1 MHYPRLIRQLKLGS
15 WKTWNMLTLCQ
26 RKALSFCDQA
36 WAITEGFS
44 TYMKTTQVAKCQT
57 YILASYL
64 KEPKRFPQISN
75 YPVDYKAASGTRAP
89 SFQPYPPPTPPHTL
103 GRFPNSR
110 VTYPTQS
117 PSVKCPGL
125 LRGLWFLPQTCQSFS
140 IISLQNCHLTG
151 DISAS
156 LDRQHPC
163 CFRRGEGWISHCP
176 RS

>member
-1 MHYPRLIRQLKLGS
+1 
-15 WKTWNMLTLCQ
+15 MLTLCQ

-57 YILASYL
+57 YWLPTWKSQKGSHRSQNILRTTKLPLGPGHPLS
-64 KEPKRFPQISN
+64 S
-75 YPVDYKAASGTRAP
+75 
-89 SFQPYPPPTPPHTL
+89 PTHHRHPHTAL

-110 VTYPTQS
+110 VTYPAQS